1 MFIALKLIIKGM
13 FNIFFKCL
21 QVMDIQT
28 LTLILFKYSIPRN
41 GYLSFLLSSF

>member
-28 LTLILFKYSIPRN
+28 LTLILFKYSILRN
-41 GYLSFLLSSF
+41 DLLSFLLS